1 MYYLS
6 CNTIN
11 IKKIGLRFINKV
23 CNIINLTAYG
33 GYIKWTIIVYSVS
46 IITKVN
52 KDTTTGFLNGPND
65 GMKNMWE

>member
-1 MYYLS
+1 M
-6 CNTIN
+6 
-11 IKKIGLRFINKV
+11 